1 MHRIISSYLY
11 FASRMALMS
20 LVPAAVYWF
29 ASDLW
34 VAFKVFLVF
43 FVIGQLSSLW
53 AYRKELI
60 AVIRER
66 KR

>member
-1 MHRIISSYLY
+1 MHRTVSSYLY

-20 LVPAAVYWF
+20 LVPAAAYWF

-43 FVIGQLSSLW
+43 FLIGQLSSLW

-60 AVIRER
+60 AVVRESR
-66 KR
+66 K